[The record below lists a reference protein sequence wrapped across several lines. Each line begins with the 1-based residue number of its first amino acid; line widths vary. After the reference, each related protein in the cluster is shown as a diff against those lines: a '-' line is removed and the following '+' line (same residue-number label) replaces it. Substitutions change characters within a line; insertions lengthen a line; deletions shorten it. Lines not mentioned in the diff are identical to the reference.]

1 MSRLLILLLITG
13 KCSLALPSYL
23 SYYKQESEFAIG
35 FYSENKREFD
45 QAARRTGL
53 SAAFI
58 FSIVAPELSQYHLLS
73 DYAQVYALKVLYV
86 QGGKAYGN
94 FSVGLFQMSPSFI
107 ETLESKVANNH
118 QLKELFPELIIP
130 GNNKSSRAKRIKR
143 LEDKNWQITYLT
155 AFCLIVNDLYSEVA
169 FSCEGEELQ
178 FFAAVYNI
186 GFRSYEDIIRI
197 RTIPV
202 FPRFGILKFCYSKVA
217 NEFLNKLNHNML

>member
-1 MSRLLILLLITG
+1 MTRLLFLLLITG
-13 KCSLALPSYL
+13 KCSLALPAYL
-23 SYYKQESEFAIG
+23 SYYKQESEFAIS
-35 FYSENKREFD
+35 FYSENKGEFD
-45 QAARRTGL
+45 QAARKTGL

-107 ETLESKVANNH
+107 ETLESQIANNH
-118 QLKELFPELIIP
+118 QLKELFPELLIP
-130 GNNKSSRAKRIKR
+130 GNDKSSRAQRIQR
-143 LEDKNWQITYLT
+143 LEDKSWQIKYLT
-155 AFCLIVNDLYSEVA
+155 AFCLLVKDLYPKEV
-169 FSCEGEELQ
+169 FSCEQEALQ

-217 NEFLNKLNHNML
+217 NEFFNKLNHNML